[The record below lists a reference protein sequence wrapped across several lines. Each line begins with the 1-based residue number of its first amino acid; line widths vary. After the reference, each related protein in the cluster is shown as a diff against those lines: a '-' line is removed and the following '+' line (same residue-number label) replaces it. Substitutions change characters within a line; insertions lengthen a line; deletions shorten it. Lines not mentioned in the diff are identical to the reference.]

1 MTLTRSTLLVALIGT
16 LVAGA
21 TTFSRAEPVAKPA
34 DGPTM
39 ATAVRM
45 RVPAVEFKQV
55 PLADVFEFMRDTA
68 GLNLYVNWPA
78 LEAAGIDRSIP
89 ISIRLRN
96 IPLSKV
102 LDLTLSQISAGRS
115 AITWYV
121 SDNIIY
127 VTTRELADKDL
138 ITRIYPVRDLIVQVP
153 NFEPPTFQ
161 IGAGSGGGGEGGGGS
176 IFSGTGGNP
185 GGDDGTTELERGEK
199 LVELIM
205 MLVSPEVWVENG
217 GYSRIRYFAGNL
229 IVTAPRSVQA
239 QIGK

>member
-1 MTLTRSTLLVALIGT
+1 MKLTRSFFAAAVAAMLFVNT
-16 LVAGA
+16 V
-21 TTFSRAEPVAKPA
+21 TRADAPKPS
-34 DGPTM
+34 DGPNM

-45 RVPAVEFKQV
+45 KVPAVEFKEV

-68 GLNLYVNWPA
+68 GLNLFINWPA
-78 LEAAGIDRSIP
+78 LEAAGIDRSVP

-96 IPLSKV
+96 IPLSRV
-102 LDLTLSQISAGRS
+102 LDLTLSQISAGRV

-127 VTTRELADKDL
+127 VTTRELADRDL
-138 ITRIYPVRDLIVQVP
+138 VTRIYPVQDLLVKIP
-153 NFEPPTFQ
+153 NFTNAPTFQ
-161 IGAGSGGGGEGGGGS
+161 LGGGGGGGGQGGGGS
-176 IFSGTGGNP
+176 VFSGGDGGNAS
-185 GGDDGTTELERGEK
+185 GDDGTTMEERGQK
-199 LVELIM
+199 LVDLIM

-217 GYSRIRYFAGNL
+217 GYSRIRYFNGNL